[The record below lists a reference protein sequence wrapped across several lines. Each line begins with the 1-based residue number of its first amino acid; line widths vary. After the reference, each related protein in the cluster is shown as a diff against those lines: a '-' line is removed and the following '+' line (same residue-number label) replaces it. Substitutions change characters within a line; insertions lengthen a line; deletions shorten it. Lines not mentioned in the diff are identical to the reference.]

1 MQNGNEKKAELSIV
15 ISDKVD
21 FKTKLPKKDAED
33 HYIMTKGWIQ
43 EEEIAVINLYVP
55 NIRAPKYIKQQV

>member
-33 HYIMTKGWIQ
+33 HYIMIKG
-43 EEEIAVINLYVP
+43 
-55 NIRAPKYIKQQV
+55 